1 MSKSIVSE
9 KELNIVVKLAAAE
22 CYGIHNIGRGWDL
35 GEKDQFLLDIGTNR
49 TAFRLQ
55 GPPPTYFP
63 MAELEHEHLRIRE
76 EAIDNI
82 RLFAKTSILLD

>member
-22 CYGIHNIGRGWDL
+22 CYGIHNLGRGWEL

-55 GPPPTYFP
+55 GPPPLTFQWP
-63 MAELEHEHLRIRE
+63 NSNM
-76 EAIDNI
+76 
-82 RLFAKTSILLD
+82 SV